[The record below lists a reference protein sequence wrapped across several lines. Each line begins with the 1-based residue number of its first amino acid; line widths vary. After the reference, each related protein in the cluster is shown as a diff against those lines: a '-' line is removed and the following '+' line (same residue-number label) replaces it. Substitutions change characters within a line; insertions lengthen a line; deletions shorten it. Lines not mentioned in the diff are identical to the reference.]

1 MFKNKY
7 NKYQN
12 LIYEIF
18 EQFQISDQSICLI
31 TKNNQESIYIYN
43 GLKYFFD
50 EDCLK
55 LFPETE
61 VLPYD
66 HFSSP
71 ERVIQNR
78 FQIIN
83 EAYLSKNILITSI
96 KNIFERYPEIEYF
109 KSFETFKLGHK
120 ISVLNLVKVIE
131 SLDYVKK
138 TNVEVINDYAV
149 RGGIVDIFSPMYENP
164 LRIEIFDDTIE
175 SIRFFDSE
183 TQLSIKN
190 IDKFFLSKGSLF
202 SLNEQKILTLNDFAD
217 LASDELTGGYDVVKG
232 ERVRIKGYLEDF
244 ALSKKEADDLIMSAR
259 DIVYQD

>member
-50 EDCLK
+50 EDSLK

-78 FQIIN
+78 FKIIN
-83 EAYLSKNILITSI
+83 IKSRITREE
-96 KNIFERYPEIEYF
+96 N
-109 KSFETFKLGHK
+109 
-120 ISVLNLVKVIE
+120 NLVSRANIKV
-131 SLDYVKK
+131 S
-138 TNVEVINDYAV
+138 TNE
-149 RGGIVDIFSPMYENP
+149 
-164 LRIEIFDDTIE
+164 
-175 SIRFFDSE
+175 
-183 TQLSIKN
+183 
-190 IDKFFLSKGSLF
+190 
-202 SLNEQKILTLNDFAD
+202 
-217 LASDELTGGYDVVKG
+217 
-232 ERVRIKGYLEDF
+232 
-244 ALSKKEADDLIMSAR
+244 
-259 DIVYQD
+259 